1 MGQSRPLIVYSCYF
15 LDTISISEKSVDGVL
30 EIRTRSRK
38 MVGTD
43 ETTELWRPPLVIDL
57 KRICIFYF
65 CSLSRALFRFVKDA
79 ANRLDVSRAAA
90 SPTHVLGESSLP
102 R

>member
-1 MGQSRPLIVYSCYF
+1 MGQSRPLIVYFCYF
-15 LDTISISEKSVDGVL
+15 LDTISISEKSLDGVL
-30 EIRTRSRK
+30 E
-38 MVGTD
+38 
-43 ETTELWRPPLVIDL
+43 IDL